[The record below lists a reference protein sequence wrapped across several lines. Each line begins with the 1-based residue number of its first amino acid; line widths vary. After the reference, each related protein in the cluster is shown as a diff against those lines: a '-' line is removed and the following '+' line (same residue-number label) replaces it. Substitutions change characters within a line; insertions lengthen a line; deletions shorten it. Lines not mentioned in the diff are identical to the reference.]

1 VSVTTYS
8 SQHPHG
14 ERPTFG
20 ELLRRYRVAAGL
32 SQEALAEQARMS
44 ARAISDL
51 ERGVHRLPYKDTV
64 AQLATALG
72 LTATERAML
81 EAAARGPRDAATADD
96 RRQEGPQGA
105 PLLTTKLTIPQTR
118 PVLVPRPRL
127 TDRLHA
133 GLQGPLTLVAAPAGY
148 GKTTL
153 LGAWR
158 ATPAGSAVPLAWVS
172 LDAGDNDPVRFWSY
186 VLTAL
191 DRIQPGLG
199 APALALL
206 QSPQPPPIEAVLATL
221 LNALSAVRVDTIL
234 ALDDYHV
241 IEAHEVHQGVG
252 FLLAHL
258 PAQLHLLL
266 ATRADPPLPLAQL
279 RARGAVSEVR
289 SADLRFTPEETAAF
303 LREVMGLQLTAEDVS
318 ALEDRTEGWIAG
330 VQLAALSLRGRSPDG
345 VAPFIAAF
353 AGSNRYVVD
362 YLADEVLLQQ
372 PEHIQTF
379 LLETAILDRLCA
391 SLCAAV
397 TGRDGGAGNA
407 AAPSASQALLAHL
420 DRANLFLIA
429 LDDERQWYRYH
440 PLFAEVL
447 RQRLRQTQ
455 PDRLPDLH
463 RRAGTWFE
471 QQGLVAE
478 AVQHALAAED
488 WERAARLIEQSG
500 LLAVVRGQ
508 VHTVLGWLNRLPE
521 ALVRTRPLLC
531 IVHAVALMYSNQL
544 EAAEARVQD
553 AERCVQADTPADQT
567 RVIRGQAAV
576 TRASIA
582 RFSGD
587 LAPCVTRAQQALDLL
602 PQTDILHPIAMVNAS
617 HAYLVSG
624 DVTRD
629 SERRAAEV
637 IAPLRA
643 SGNLFTLLRS
653 ITNLARLQTLQG
665 RLRQAAATYAEA
677 LQVPPGPEGLRA
689 LVGGPAYYC
698 GLGDLLRE
706 WNDFDGAQR
715 HLQKGLELVTGAL
728 IVDAET
734 VALGYVALARLQQA
748 RGEHLE
754 ALATLQEVAQIAA
767 RRRFAGHL
775 VARGAAVQAQVWLA
789 QGNLHAAARWA
800 EARGLSAGDDLDFPR
815 EAEYLTLARV
825 RIAQARSGWTRM
837 GRPLHDAL
845 HLLDRLLQ
853 AAEAGARMASV
864 IEILILRALALQ
876 AQGNLAGAE
885 AALERALALA
895 EPEGYVRIF
904 ADEGA
909 PMVELLR
916 RAQARGSTPAYVAR
930 LLAACS
936 SQVAGGAE

>member
-1 VSVTTYS
+1 
-8 SQHPHG
+8 
-14 ERPTFG
+14 
-20 ELLRRYRVAAGL
+20 
-32 SQEALAEQARMS
+32 
-44 ARAISDL
+44 
-51 ERGVHRLPYKDTV
+51 V

-72 LTATERAML
+72 LAATERALL
-81 EAAARGPRDAATADD
+81 EAAARGPRDAATVDD
-96 RRQEGPQGA
+96 RGEEGPRGA
-105 PLLTTKLTIPQTR
+105 PLLTTKLTVPQAR

-127 TDRLHA
+127 TDHLHV

-153 LGAWR
+153 LSAWR

-191 DRIQPGLG
+191 DRIQVGLG

-221 LNALSAVRVDTIL
+221 LNALSAARVDMVL

-241 IEAHEVHQGVG
+241 IEAHEVQQGMG
-252 FLLAHL
+252 FLLSHL
-258 PAQLHLLL
+258 PPVLHLLL
-266 ATRADPPLPLAQL
+266 ATRADPPLRLAQL
-279 RARGAVSEVR
+279 RARGAMAELR
-289 SADLRFTPEETAAF
+289 SADLRFTPEETVAF
-303 LREVMGLQLTAEDVS
+303 LKEVMGLQLTVEDVS

-345 VAPFIAAF
+345 IAPFIAAF

-372 PEHIQTF
+372 PEPVQTF
-379 LLETAILDRLCA
+379 LLETAILERLCA

-397 TGRDGGAGNA
+397 TGRDGVDDA
-407 AAPSASQALLAHL
+407 ADPTASQAMLEHL

-440 PLFAEVL
+440 HLFAEVL

-455 PDRLPDLH
+455 PNRLPDLH

-478 AVQHALAAED
+478 AVQHALAADD
-488 WERAARLIEQSG
+488 WERAARLIEQSA

-521 ALVRTRPLLC
+521 ALVRMRPLLC
-531 IVHAVALMYSNQL
+531 IVHATALMYSNHLQ
-544 EAAEARVQD
+544 AAEARVQD
-553 AERCVQADTPADQT
+553 AERCVQAETPEDQA
-567 RVIRGQAAV
+567 RLIRGQAAV
-576 TRASIA
+576 TRASMA

-587 LAPCVTRAQQALDLL
+587 LARCVILAQQALDLL

-624 DVTRD
+624 DVTRGR
-629 SERRAAEV
+629 ERRAAEV
-637 IAPLRA
+637 IAPLHA
-643 SGNLFTLLRS
+643 AGNLFALLRS

-665 RLRQAAATYAEA
+665 RPRQAAATYAEA
-677 LQVPPGPEGLRA
+677 LQVAPGPEGLRA

-706 WNDFDGAQR
+706 WNDFAAAER
-715 HLQKGLELVTGAL
+715 HLQQGLDLVMGAL
-728 IVDAET
+728 IVDADT
-734 VALGYVALARLQQA
+734 VALGYLARARLQQA
-748 RGEHLE
+748 RGEHVE
-754 ALATLQEVAQIAA
+754 ALATLDEFMQIAE
-767 RRRFAGHL
+767 RRSFAGHL
-775 VARGAAVQAQVWLA
+775 VARGAAVQARVWLA
-789 QGNLHAAARWA
+789 QGDLPAAARWA
-800 EARGLSAGDDLDFPR
+800 GARGLSAADELDVPR
-815 EAEYLTLARV
+815 EAEYLTFARV
-825 RIAQARSGWTRM
+825 RIAQARSDQALTEH
-837 GRPLHDAL
+837 PLHDAL

-853 AAEAGARMASV
+853 AAEAGARMGSV

-876 AQGNLAGAE
+876 AYGDLAGAL

-895 EPEGYVRIF
+895 EPEGYVRLF

-909 PMVELLR
+909 PMIDLLR
-916 RAQARGSTPAYVAR
+916 RAQARGSAPAYVAL

-936 SQVAGGAE
+936 TPVAGGAR